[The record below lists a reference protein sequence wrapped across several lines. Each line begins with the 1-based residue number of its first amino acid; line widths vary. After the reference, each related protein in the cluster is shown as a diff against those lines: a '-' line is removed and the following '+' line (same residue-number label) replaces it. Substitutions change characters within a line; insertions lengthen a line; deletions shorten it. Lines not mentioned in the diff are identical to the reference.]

1 MSPVCTPRCSAG
13 DAPGLYRQR
22 TPLPPPALSLIT
34 NMLAYFQIFTR
45 GKQTSY
51 MHPYVGEPAILH

>member
-1 MSPVCTPRCSAG
+1 
-13 DAPGLYRQR
+13 
-22 TPLPPPALSLIT
+22 LIT